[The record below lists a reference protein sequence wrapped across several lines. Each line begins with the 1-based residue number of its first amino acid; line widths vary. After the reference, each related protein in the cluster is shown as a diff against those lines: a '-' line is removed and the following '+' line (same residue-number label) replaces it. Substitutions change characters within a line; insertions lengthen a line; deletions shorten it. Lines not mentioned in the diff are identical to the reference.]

1 MIGKKKRKKRRSP
14 QTRELFDPTVI
25 AICPCV
31 HQLCS
36 ANSNTTWYV
45 RRGIVR
51 HKKKTLKKFNEMQK
65 NEMKK
70 ERYKAKKENAWTQSK
85 PERDALGPLC
95 SIHKPDSFSAGA
107 PEFVPGTRQ
116 AKFTETTTCATVCVI
131 LEGWLSDGMGDWHTN
146 AHRLV
151 CVCVGS
157 STRSLRR
164 CGPLRCYKMRGWCLT
179 KTAFKNKMK

>member
-51 HKKKTLKKFNEMQK
+51 HKKKNIKKIQRDAEKWNEK
-65 NEMKK
+65 RKI
-70 ERYKAKKENAWTQSK
+70 QSK
-85 PERDALGPLC
+85 KGKCMNTIKARERCSWSTLLYSQARQFLC
-95 SIHKPDSFSAGA
+95 WSTRVCTWHTSSKVHRDHDVRHSLRNTWGLVEWRDGRLTHKRTQTCVRLCGVIHK
-107 PEFVPGTRQ
+107 V
-116 AKFTETTTCATVCVI
+116 TEAM
-131 LEGWLSDGMGDWHTN
+131 WSP
-146 AHRLV
+146 
-151 CVCVGS
+151 
-157 STRSLRR
+157 SLLQNERMVFDQNSVQ
-164 CGPLRCYKMRGWCLT
+164 K
-179 KTAFKNKMK
+179 